1 MKDVYVAIELQLSFS
16 NLARLKPEGTSYH
29 AFLTM
34 ISQISNPELQDVS
47 LLRLGNLLSSS
58 IYSEF

>member
-1 MKDVYVAIELQLSFS
+1 MKDIYVAIELQLNFI
-16 NLARLKPEGTSYH
+16 NLARLKAKRTSYH

-34 ISQISNPELQDVS
+34 ISQISNAKIQEIS
-47 LLRLGNLLSSS
+47 LPRLGNLLSSS